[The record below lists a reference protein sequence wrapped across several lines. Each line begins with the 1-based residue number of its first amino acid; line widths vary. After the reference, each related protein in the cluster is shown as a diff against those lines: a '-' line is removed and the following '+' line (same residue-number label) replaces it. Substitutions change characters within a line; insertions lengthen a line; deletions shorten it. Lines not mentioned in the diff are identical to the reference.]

1 VSGEA
6 EGRDGGG
13 VREKGEG
20 SRKLRRRCELV
31 RREDRGGWD
40 GEDGE
45 GLGGKN
51 GLLKDL

>member
-1 VSGEA
+1 MSGEA

-31 RREDRGGWD
+31 RREDWGGMGKTVRDW
-40 GEDGE
+40 E
-45 GLGGKN
+45 GRMAY
-51 GLLKDL
+51 